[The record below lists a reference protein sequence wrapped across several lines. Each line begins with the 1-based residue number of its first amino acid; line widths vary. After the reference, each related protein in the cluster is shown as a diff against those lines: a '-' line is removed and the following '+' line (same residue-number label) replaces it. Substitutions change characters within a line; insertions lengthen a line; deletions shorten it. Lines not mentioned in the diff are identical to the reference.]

1 MHPVRLPV
9 KSNTASPIGIAVNSI
24 LTIAFNVIPNPVYN
38 MASGVSA
45 VRNPAVK
52 HCQFMLFA
60 ISICTN
66 VNPPQDLLQSL
77 LPLRATTQDHQESL
91 MRQENKSNLATFLV
105 NNFHSRLFN

>member
-24 LTIAFNVIPNPVYN
+24 PTIAFNVIPNPLYN

-45 VRNPAVK
+45 VRNSAVK

-77 LPLRATTQDHQESL
+77 LPLRATTQDHQE
-91 MRQENKSNLATFLV
+91 
-105 NNFHSRLFN
+105 

>member
-24 LTIAFNVIPNPVYN
+24 PTIAFNVIPNPVYN

-77 LPLRATTQDHQESL
+77 LPLRATTQDHQE
-91 MRQENKSNLATFLV
+91 
-105 NNFHSRLFN
+105 